1 MSSTLKLLNSDVSTE
16 LEAESFS
23 SLGRTYFNK
32 ISGKIDSSAAS
43 DTYYVHVFD
52 ATDVPN
58 NGDALTLLFHP
69 FEVVHVNGVSTR
81 FDIDA
86 GTAVLK
92 ASRGLGWY
100 ISTTEFTKTV
110 ATSGVASATI
120 LFSPTA

>member
-52 ATDVPN
+52 STDVPN

-110 ATSGVASATI
+110 ATSGVASAT
-120 LFSPTA
+120 PE